1 MAENNPRAMTSHRT
15 VQNDQTRDDDGALDT
30 QSEVSSAIGLQMSM
44 LENRL
49 EAEMTKLTS
58 MVQTTVGSLQS
69 TITSMSE
76 QIEKKFA
83 EIDQR
88 LDGLASNRVYAN
100 QNANRSY
107 TLFHGLNNG
116 SSNTDVVTQGT
127 SSYQCKGD
135 NPPSL
140 ITPSGQN
147 TCMDLTNVQN
157 KGSNSSGN
165 IVHLSQSCPNS
176 SIDESLNL
184 STQTKGNNNHF
195 KMRPQNYDGSSD
207 FEEFL
212 CQFEITC
219 EINAWKYKEK
229 SLYLANCLTGVARS
243 LLNDLDSD
251 GRRDYDTLIEKL
263 RNRFGSVNQS
273 EIYRTQL
280 KSRTRHTGETI
291 QELAHAIKKLV
302 HQAYPGV
309 NKEVIETL
317 SLDNFIDAITDSD
330 IRMRV
335 QELSP
340 KSLDE
345 AEQICVRL
353 EAYKVADK
361 QRSCF
366 VGRLGTKIESS
377 KDRQGIS
384 SSQFEI
390 LSDAIS
396 SLSNEVKQLNQK
408 NTRKSDNQRFQR
420 NNQKVDRHQRYING
434 RSMNQRY
441 DKRNRRCNNRH
452 DSYFNGNERCNNMH
466 QRYINGKQ
474 RYKHRNPNFIN
485 GNQRYANRRQRLDRS
500 YRNNFTKFAVNGEQ
514 NFAYKYRG
522 SNSAESNYSNNDK
535 QFSLNSQN
543 PENWGLQSSTYLS
556 NGSNQGFSSTQL
568 ENLSSGNLNQSG
580 WRAATRQQ

>member
-1 MAENNPRAMTSHRT
+1 MTSHRT

-30 QSEVSSAIGLQMSM
+30 QSEASSAIGLQMSM

-88 LDGLASNRVYAN
+88 LDSLASNSDVYAY
-100 QNANRSY
+100 QNANRSSI
-107 TLFHGLNNG
+107 LFDGLNNG
-116 SSNTDVVTQGT
+116 KSNSDGVTQDI
-127 SSYQCKGD
+127 SSYQYKGD
-135 NPPSL
+135 NLPSL
-140 ITPSGQN
+140 IRPSGQN
-147 TCMDLTNVQN
+147 TSIDLTNVQN
-157 KGSNSSGN
+157 KGSNTSGN
-165 IVHLSQSCPNS
+165 SVHLSQSCPNS
-176 SIDESLNL
+176 SMNTSHNL
-184 STQTKGNNNHF
+184 RTQSRENNNCF
-195 KMRPQNYDGSSD
+195 KMKPQNYDGGSD

-243 LLNDLDSD
+243 LLNNLDSD

-263 RNRFGSVNQS
+263 RHRFGSVYQS

-291 QELAHAIKKLV
+291 QELAQAIKKLV
-302 HQAYPGV
+302 RQAYPGV

-317 SLDNFIDAITDSD
+317 SLDNFIDAITDSE

-335 QELSP
+335 RELSP

-353 EAYKVADK
+353 EAYKIADT
-361 QRSCF
+361 QRTCF
-366 VGRLGTKIESS
+366 VGRLGTQTEL
-377 KDRQGIS
+377 RENEQGKS
-384 SSQFEI
+384 PSQFEI

-420 NNQKVDRHQRYING
+420 NNQKIDRHQRYINGNQRYING

-441 DKRNRRCNNRH
+441 DKTNRRCNNRH
-452 DSYFNGNERCNNMH
+452 ESYFNGNERCNNMH
-466 QRYINGKQ
+466 QRYN
-474 RYKHRNPNFIN
+474 HRNPNFNN
-485 GNQRYANRRQRLDRS
+485 GNQRYMYTNRRQRLDRS
-500 YRNNFTKFAVNGEQ
+500 YRNNCTKFADNGEQ

-522 SNSAESNYSNNDK
+522 SNSAESNYSDNNIR
-535 QFSLNSQN
+535 FSLNSQN
-543 PENWGLQSSTYLS
+543 PENQGLGSSTYLI

-568 ENLSSGNLNQSG
+568 ENMSSGNLNQSG